1 MEEWVLNHDQV
12 LRLLP
17 DRDPRAHKGNFGKI
31 LLLCGSRGYTGAAA
45 LAAMGSL
52 RSGAGLVYLAVP
64 ECIYEIEAVKL
75 TEAIV
80 LPLPSRDG
88 TYAVEAAQEVRSLLA
103 TMDAVLI
110 GPGMGRS
117 EGTLAVLEEVLDH
130 FDGPIVVDADG
141 LNLMATHKVLLRRRN
156 GPTVLTPHEG
166 EFKRLTPDFQGDRLS
181 SAVEFANEH
190 GCILVLK
197 GHETLITDAAVCYR
211 NSTGNPGM
219 AVGGSGDVLAG
230 MIVSLLGQGI
240 EPLQAAALGA
250 WLHGAAGD
258 LSAERLG
265 QYAMLP
271 TDLLEDLPRLMK

>member
-1 MEEWVLNHDQV
+1 
-12 LRLLP
+12 
-17 DRDPRAHKGNFGKI
+17 
-31 LLLCGSRGYTGAAA
+31 
-45 LAAMGSL
+45 
-52 RSGAGLVYLAVP
+52 
-64 ECIYEIEAVKL
+64 
-75 TEAIV
+75 
-80 LPLPSRDG
+80 
-88 TYAVEAAQEVRSLLA
+88 
-103 TMDAVLI
+103 MDAVLI
-110 GPGMGRS
+110 GPGMGQS
-117 EGTLAVLEEVLDH
+117 EGALAVLEEVLDH

-166 EFKRLTPDFQGDRLS
+166 EFKRLAPDFQGDRLS

-197 GHETLITDAAVCYR
+197 GHETLITDSAVSYR

-271 TDLLEDLPRLMK
+271 SDMLGALPRLLK

>member
-45 LAAMGSL
+45 LAAMGSV

-88 TYAVEAAQEVRSLLA
+88 TYAIEAAQEVRALLA

-110 GPGMGRS
+110 GPGMGQS
-117 EGTLAVLEEVLDH
+117 EGALAVLEEVLDH

-166 EFKRLTPDFQGDRLS
+166 EFKRLAPDFQGDRFS

-197 GHETLITDAAVCYR
+197 GHETLITDSAVSYR